1 MIQRIQSIYLLLAA
15 ILTAITMGMPL
26 VTFTDATG
34 KAVMRLTAIGYD
46 TTLPELAG
54 HHPFGSII
62 ILLLAVILPFVAIFS
77 FKNRRKQ
84 IRWTNYACIANALLL
99 LVVAYQTYDLASA
112 QSFSA
117 RPDVCILLPVL
128 AIVATLMARRGIRR
142 DEARVRAADRIR

>member
-1 MIQRIQSIYLLLAA
+1 M
-15 ILTAITMGMPL
+15 
-26 VTFTDATG
+26 
-34 KAVMRLTAIGYD
+34 
-46 TTLPELAG
+46 
-54 HHPFGSII
+54 
-62 ILLLAVILPFVAIFS
+62 ILPFVAIFS

-99 LVVAYQTYDLASA
+99 LFVAYQTYDLASA